1 MNARTQVTV
10 EEVQGAIRS
19 AVRAAFPSMKCTD
32 FYYDDRAR
40 LPVPACLLELTEMEP
55 VPENDPGTG
64 QLAVTARFSAYLL
77 IGFRTERAH
86 LSICTLAAAFAL
98 LAHRNRW
105 GLPVEP
111 ATVTAICPDHFNPE
125 FDQYLVWRVDWQQI
139 IHLAPSVWDDDEP
152 VPRVALGSWSPEI
165 GPAHEPSYTT
175 TEKDSV

>member
-1 MNARTQVTV
+1 MNAKTQVTV
-10 EEVQGAIRS
+10 EEIQHSIRA
-19 AVRAAFPSMKCTD
+19 AVRAAFPAMKCTD
-32 FYYDDRAR
+32 FYFDDRTR

-64 QLAVTARFSAYLL
+64 QLAVMARFSAYLL
-77 IGFRTERAH
+77 IGFRTERAR
-86 LSICTLAAAFAL
+86 LSICTLAADFAI
-98 LAHRNRW
+98 LAHQARW

-111 ATVTAICPDHFNPE
+111 ATVTSICPDHFNPE

-139 IHLAPSVWDDDEP
+139 IHLAPSVWDNDDP

-165 GPAHEPSYTT
+165 GPAYEPSYTT